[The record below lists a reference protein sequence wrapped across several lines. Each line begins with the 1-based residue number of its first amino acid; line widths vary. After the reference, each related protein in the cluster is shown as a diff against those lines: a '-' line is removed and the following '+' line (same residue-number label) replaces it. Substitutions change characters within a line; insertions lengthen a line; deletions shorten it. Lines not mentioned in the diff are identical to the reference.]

1 MGNEL
6 RDCRGSVLME
16 TVIVMPVLLL
26 LIFGVI
32 QFAHIWTAR
41 QMVAYAAFCATRA
54 IMVVPDKSEEKDIA
68 AQKAAEIALSWINLV
83 DDPDHRTAED
93 VSYEN
98 CVDIPGWGRIPGSG
112 FSRDNGLISRCVD
125 PGHPKRVHAKVNC
138 KGEGE
143 EVASVTVR
151 FRFPLVFNAMGINR
165 IIAGA
170 FDEPVPSDALH
181 DPNGGTDL
189 YHEMNARASRAV
201 ARMQDGWPY
210 IELTETCVLP
220 MPYST
225 ARFPTGAF
233 EGMDIRRASR

>member
-1 MGNEL
+1 
-6 RDCRGSVLME
+6 ME

-41 QMVAYAAFCATRA
+41 QMVAYAAFCASRA
-54 IMVVPDKSEEKDIA
+54 IMVVPDKNDEKDTA
-68 AQKAAEIALSWINLV
+68 AQNAAEVALAWINLV
-83 DDPDHRTAED
+83 DNPDNRTAED
-93 VSYEN
+93 VSYET

-112 FSRDNGLISRCVD
+112 FSRREGKNAGDKYVGKYVD
-125 PGHPKRVHAKVNC
+125 KGELKRVLAEVHC
-138 KGEGE
+138 RGEDE

-151 FRFPLVFNAMGINR
+151 FRFPLIFNAMGINR

-170 FDEPVPSDALH
+170 FDETVQTDALH
-181 DPNGGTDL
+181 DPSGGTDL

-210 IELTETCVLP
+210 IELAETCVLP